1 MYDIIIIW
9 WWASWLFCSINAPKD
24 SKKLI
29 IEKQKTLW
37 NKILL
42 SGWWRCNFTNLNI
55 DPDRYFWQN
64 KKMLASVFHK
74 YSNYD
79 FMNYLDENWIEY
91 NVEDNGRVILKS
103 WKAKELLDFLIEKS
117 KENNTDIQT
126 WQTITKIE
134 KKDEFFK
141 ITTEQT
147 DFLCK
152 KLVISTWWISY
163 PQIWA
168 TSFWVDI
175 ARQFWLKIIPSL
187 PALCWL
193 ETKDD
198 FSSLSWSSISWIV
211 ELFDWNKKIYENQ
224 WNILFT
230 HRWLSGPVIF
240 NCSAWLAEYL
250 TKSYLSPFLKGEA
263 RRAEGFLKSSTPA
276 KAGHSTSWSP
286 SFPAGARHGKKE
298 DINLKIT
305 PNKITKKLETF
316 IKNIPSF
323 FDWKESSTCR
333 EKKGQGDDFTTQI
346 INFRPLEEAKVSSGG
361 VDMNEIK
368 PNFECKNISNLYFI
382 WETLDII
389 WETWWFNLQR
399 ARSSGAICWQ
409 WL

>member
-9 WWASWLFCSINAPKD
+9 WWASGLFCSINAPKN

-29 IEKQKTLW
+29 IERQESLW

-64 KKMLASVFHK
+64 KKMLSSVFHK

-91 NVEDNGRVILKS
+91 NIEDNGRVILKS
-103 WKAKELLDFLIEKS
+103 WKAKELLDLLVKKS
-117 KENNTDIQT
+117 KENNTEIQT
-126 WQTITKIE
+126 WQTITKVE
-134 KKDEFFK
+134 KENDFFK

-147 DFLCK
+147 EFLCK

-168 TSFWVDI
+168 TSFWIDI
-175 ARQFWLKIIPSL
+175 AKQFWLKIVPSF

-193 ETKDD
+193 ETKED
-198 FSSLSWSSISWIV
+198 FSSISWSSITWNI

-230 HRWLSGPVIF
+230 HRWLSGPAIF

-250 TKSYLSPFLKGEA
+250 TRATILCKQPHPNPSPNWEGLKSYQYPSLTGEGA
-263 RRAEGFLKSSTPA
+263 RRAGEVVSKQIENIF
-276 KAGHSTSWSP
+276 
-286 SFPAGARHGKKE
+286 
-298 DINLKIT
+298 IKIT
-305 PNKITKKLETF
+305 PQQITKKLASL
-316 IKNIPSF
+316 IKGSLSGFSRSGEWNEPEGF
-323 FDWKESSTCR
+323 Y
-333 EKKGQGDDFTTQI
+333 TQI
-346 INFRPLEEAKVSSGG
+346 TSIRPLEEAKVSSGG
-361 VDMNEIK
+361 VDMTEIK
-368 PNFECKNISNLYFI
+368 PNFECKNIQNLYFI

-389 WETWWFNLQR
+389 GETWWFNLQR
-399 ARSSGAICWQ
+399 ARSSGAICGQ
-409 WL
+409 NL

>member
-9 WWASWLFCSINAPKD
+9 WWASWLFCSINASKN

-29 IEKQKTLW
+29 LEKQDTLW

-91 NVEDNGRVILKS
+91 NIEDNGRVILKS
-103 WKAKELLDFLIEKS
+103 WKAKELLDFLIKKS
-117 KENNTDIQT
+117 KENNTEIQT
-126 WQTITKIE
+126 WQTIKKVE
-134 KKDEFFK
+134 KGNDIYK
-141 ITTEQT
+141 ITTEKDEFQ
-147 DFLCK
+147 CK
-152 KLVISTWWISY
+152 NLVIATWWISY

-168 TSFWVDI
+168 TWFWSQI
-175 ARQFWLKIIPSL
+175 AKEFGLKTIPNL

-193 ETKDD
+193 ETQTD
-198 FSSLSWSSISWIV
+198 FSNLTWSSISWTV
-211 ELFDWNKKIYENQ
+211 ELFDWNKKFYENQ

-230 HRWLSGPVIF
+230 HRWLSWPVIF

-250 TKSYLSPFLKGEA
+250 TKKHSCHCEVQSDEEYNIISYLQ
-263 RRAEGFLKSSTPA
+263 
-276 KAGHSTSWSP
+276 W
-286 SFPAGARHGKKE
+286 
-298 DINLKIT
+298 DIQLKIT
-305 PNKITKKLETF
+305 PNKITKKLENF
-316 IKNIPSF
+316 IKNTPSF
-323 FDWKESSTCR
+323 S
-333 EKKGQGDDFTTQI
+333 KKGQGDDFITQI

-361 VDMNEIK
+361 VDITEIK
-368 PNFECKNISNLYFI
+368 PNFECKNNPNLFFI
-382 WETLDII
+382 WESLDII
-389 WETWWFNLQR
+389 WETWGFNLQR

-409 WL
+409 NF

>member
-9 WWASWLFCSINAPKD
+9 WWASWLFCSISAPKD

-29 IEKQKTLW
+29 IERQESLW

-134 KKDEFFK
+134 KEDEFFK

-193 ETKDD
+193 ETKED

-230 HRWLSGPVIF
+230 HRWVSGPAIF
-240 NCSAWLAEYL
+240 NCSAWLAEYI
-250 TKSYLSPFLKGEA
+250 TKKYLSPFLKGEGEA
-263 RRAEGFLKSSTPA
+263 RGILKITPKEITKKLEKFLENQQKSST
-276 KAGHSTSWSP
+276 TSWSP
-286 SFPAGARHGKKE
+286 SFPAEAGHGKKE
-298 DINLKIT
+298 DIICSIT
-305 PNKITKKLETF
+305 
-316 IKNIPSF
+316 
-323 FDWKESSTCR
+323 
-333 EKKGQGDDFTTQI
+333 
-346 INFRPLEEAKVSSGG
+346 NFRPLEEAKVSSGG

>member
-9 WWASWLFCSINAPKD
+9 WWASGLFCSINAPKN

-29 IEKQKTLW
+29 IERQESLW

-64 KKMLASVFHK
+64 KKMLSSVFHK

-79 FMNYLDENWIEY
+79 FMNYLDKNWIE
-91 NVEDNGRVILKS
+91 NNIEDNGRVILKS
-103 WKAKELLDFLIEKS
+103 WKAKELLDFLVKKS
-117 KENNTDIQT
+117 KENNAEIQT
-126 WQTITKIE
+126 WQTVSKIE
-134 KKDEFFK
+134 KENDFFK
-141 ITTEQT
+141 ITTEQAE
-147 DFLCK
+147 FLCK

-168 TSFWVDI
+168 TSFWIDI
-175 ARQFWLKIIPSL
+175 AKQFWLKIIPSF

-193 ETKDD
+193 ETKED
-198 FSSLSWSSISWIV
+198 FSSLSWSSITWNI

-230 HRWLSGPVIF
+230 HRWLSGPAIF

-250 TKSYLSPFLKGEA
+250 TKSSLNPFFEK
-263 RRAEGFLKSSTPA
+263 EG
-276 KAGHSTSWSP
+276 TSRQTKTP
-286 SFPAGARHGKKE
+286 SFSKRGQGG
-298 DINLKIT
+298 DFNIKIT
-305 PNKITKKLETF
+305 PHQITKKLEKFMENT
-316 IKNIPSF
+316 PSF
-323 FDWKESSTCR
+323 S
-333 EKKGQGDDFTTQI
+333 KKGPGNDFTTQI
-346 INFRPLEEAKVSSGG
+346 TNFRPLEEAKVSSGG

-368 PNFECKNISNLYFI
+368 PNFECKNIPNLYFI

-399 ARSSGAICWQ
+399 ARSCGAICGQ

>member
-9 WWASWLFCSINAPKD
+9 WWASWLFCSISAPKD

-29 IEKQKTLW
+29 IERQESLW

-91 NVEDNGRVILKS
+91 NIEDNGRVLLKS
-103 WKAKELLDFLIEKS
+103 WKAKELLEFLIKKS
-117 KENNTDIQT
+117 EENNTEIQT

-134 KKDEFFK
+134 KEYEFFK
-141 ITTEQT
+141 ITTEQI

-193 ETKDD
+193 ETKED
-198 FSSLSWSSISWIV
+198 FSSLSWSSTSWIV

-230 HRWLSGPVIF
+230 HRWLSGPAIF
-240 NCSAWLAEYL
+240 NCSAWLTEYI
-250 TKSYLSPFLKGEA
+250 TKKYLPCHPEWN
-263 RRAEGFLKSSTPA
+263 EGYNLDSSLRSEW
-276 KAGHSTSWSP
+276 H
-286 SFPAGARHGKKE
+286 
-298 DINLKIT
+298 IQLKIT
-305 PNKITKKLETF
+305 PHQITKKLASF
-316 IKNIPSF
+316 IKGSMSGF
-323 FDWKESSTCR
+323 SRSSER
-333 EKKGQGDDFTTQI
+333 NDEPEGFYTQI

-361 VDMNEIK
+361 VDMAEIK
-368 PNFECKNISNLYFI
+368 PNFECKDIPNLYFI

-409 WL
+409 NF

>member
-9 WWASWLFCSINAPKD
+9 WWASWLFCSISAPKY

-29 IEKQKTLW
+29 IERQESLW

-55 DPDRYFWQN
+55 DSDRYFWQN
-64 KKMLASVFHK
+64 KKMLSSVFHK

-79 FMNYLDENWIEY
+79 FMNYLDENWIAY

-103 WKAKELLDFLIEKS
+103 WKAKELLDFLIKKS
-117 KENNTDIQT
+117 KENNAEIQT
-126 WQTITKIE
+126 WQTVTKIE
-134 KKDEFFK
+134 KENDFFK

-147 DFLCK
+147 EFLCK

-168 TSFWVDI
+168 TSFWIDI
-175 ARQFWLKIIPSL
+175 AKQFWLKIVPSF

-193 ETKDD
+193 ETKED
-198 FSSLSWSSISWIV
+198 FSSLSWSSIIWNI
-211 ELFDWNKKIYENQ
+211 ELFDWKKKIYENQ

-230 HRWLSGPVIF
+230 HRWLSGPAIF

-250 TKSYLSPFLKGEA
+250 TKSSLNPFFEK
-263 RRAEGFLKSSTPA
+263 EG
-276 KAGHSTSWSP
+276 TSRQTKTP
-286 SFPAGARHGKKE
+286 SFSKRGQGG
-298 DINLKIT
+298 DFNIKIT
-305 PNKITKKLETF
+305 PHQITKKLEKF
-316 IKNIPSF
+316 MKNTPSF
-323 FDWKESSTCR
+323 S
-333 EKKGQGDDFTTQI
+333 KKGPGDDFTTQI
-346 INFRPLEEAKVSSGG
+346 TNIRPLEEAKVSSGG
-361 VDMNEIK
+361 VNMNEIK
-368 PNFECKNISNLYFI
+368 PNFECKNIPNLYFI

-399 ARSSGAICWQ
+399 ARSSGAICGQ
-409 WL
+409 NL